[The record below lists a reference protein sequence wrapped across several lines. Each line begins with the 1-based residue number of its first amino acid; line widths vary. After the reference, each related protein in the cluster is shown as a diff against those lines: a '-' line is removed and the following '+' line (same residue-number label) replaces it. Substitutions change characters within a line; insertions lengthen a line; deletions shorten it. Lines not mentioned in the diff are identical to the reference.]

1 MDAPQKPDTIKR
13 YDNPAPLF
21 PGEHWVDLAGGIA
34 AWLLTRK
41 HPSLAV
47 RTLGTFLGATFS
59 ASCTEAAPYCWT
71 VALRAGAARKTNY
84 DVWLRESPDQLRALW
99 TARREAQALRN
110 RLPHEQRRK
119 KPWGPL

>member
-1 MDAPQKPDTIKR
+1 MDAPQKPDTLKR

-47 RTLGTFLGATFS
+47 RTLGTFLGATLV
-59 ASCTEAAPYCWT
+59 ARAAHGHYTMSQVMRWT
-71 VALRAGAARKTNY
+71 PIGGGIKR
-84 DVWLRESPDQLRALW
+84 D
-99 TARREAQALRN
+99 
-110 RLPHEQRRK
+110 
-119 KPWGPL
+119 